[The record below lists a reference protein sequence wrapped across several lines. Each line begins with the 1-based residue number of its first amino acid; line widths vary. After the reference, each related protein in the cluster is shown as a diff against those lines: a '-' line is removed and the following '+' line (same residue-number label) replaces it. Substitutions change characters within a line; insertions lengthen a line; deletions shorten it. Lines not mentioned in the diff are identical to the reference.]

1 MVLNG
6 PLVVQLDHLRTGP
19 DDKLK
24 VVRDHKHDHAG
35 SGQLLNQAADPHHGV
50 IVQAAGGLVKIDHWA
65 VLDDGRANGDPLFL
79 PAGEG
84 RRVLFPVFGQLQRLQ
99 RGVHLLFAV
108 LPNPKREFFLHTAG
122 KELVIRVLH
131 DQIGQRPALAWGE
144 LSAVKGD
151 LAVPLLQEAGQ
162 DGQEGGLARS
172 VVAQDA
178 DHIPGV
184 GFKADIP
191 KDLLLFR
198 ISKGK
203 ALHTQQVFPHW
214 AAFFF
219 LIMLRIPLRICSP
232 QPIGYARSLR

>member
-1 MVLNG
+1 M
-6 PLVVQLDHLRTGP
+6 
-19 DDKLK
+19 
-24 VVRDHKHDHAG
+24 
-35 SGQLLNQAADPHHGV
+35 LL
-50 IVQAAGGLVKIDHWA
+50 
-65 VLDDGRANGDPLFL
+65 
-79 PAGEG
+79 
-84 RRVLFPVFGQLQRLQ
+84 PVFGQLQRLQ
-99 RGVHLLFAV
+99 CSVHLLFAV
-108 LPNPKREFFLHTAG
+108 LPNPQGEFFLHTAG

-131 DQIGQRPALAWGE
+131 NQIGQRPALAWSE
-144 LSAVKGD
+144 LPAVKGD

-191 KDLLLFR
+191 KDLLLFG
-198 ISKGK
+198 IGKGK

-232 QPIGYARSLR
+232 QPIGYARFLR

>member
-1 MVLNG
+1 M
-6 PLVVQLDHLRTGP
+6 
-19 DDKLK
+19 
-24 VVRDHKHDHAG
+24 
-35 SGQLLNQAADPHHGV
+35 
-50 IVQAAGGLVKIDHWA
+50 
-65 VLDDGRANGDPLFL
+65 
-79 PAGEG
+79 
-84 RRVLFPVFGQLQRLQ
+84 
-99 RGVHLLFAV
+99 
-108 LPNPKREFFLHTAG
+108 
-122 KELVIRVLH
+122 
-131 DQIGQRPALAWGE
+131 
-144 LSAVKGD
+144 
-151 LAVPLLQEAGQ
+151 
-162 DGQEGGLARS
+162 
-172 VVAQDA
+172 AQDA

>member
-1 MVLNG
+1 M
-6 PLVVQLDHLRTGP
+6 
-19 DDKLK
+19 
-24 VVRDHKHDHAG
+24 
-35 SGQLLNQAADPHHGV
+35 LL
-50 IVQAAGGLVKIDHWA
+50 
-65 VLDDGRANGDPLFL
+65 
-79 PAGEG
+79 
-84 RRVLFPVFGQLQRLQ
+84 PVFGQLQRLQ

-131 DQIGQRPALAWGE
+131 NQIGQRPALAWGE

-172 VVAQDA
+172 VMAQDA
-178 DHIPGV
+178 NHIPSV

-191 KDLLLFR
+191 KHLLLFGVGE
-198 ISKGK
+198 GK
-203 ALHTQQVFPHW
+203 ALYAQQVFPCG

-219 LIMLRIPLRICSP
+219 LIMLRIPFWICSS
-232 QPIGYARSLR
+232 QPIGYARFLR